1 MMFFGKFRLHTPAG
15 GTSVGFFKVG
25 GGVGLTRCHTVSHS
39 STYHVL
45 MSSSTL
51 CFTKNDNMVNAD
63 VGSIKWN
70 LYVQLS
76 RTENG
81 ENGLCRANSSDSCVH
96 RFVS

>member
-25 GGVGLTRCHTVSHS
+25 GWVGFTPCHTVSHS

-51 CFTKNDNMVNAD
+51 CFTKNDNMVYAD
-63 VGSIKWN
+63 GGYFKWN

-81 ENGLCRANSSDSCVH
+81 ENGLCRVHSSDSCV
-96 RFVS
+96 RGFVP